1 MTAPPYGTGNYPR
14 RHDPEPDRAQQA
26 VTVFSGP
33 ANHQG
38 KASIKWRN
46 PLSKRFHCLFT
57 LGLADRPHAV
67 QPLESQREHSVIAG
81 QNGHVWRWLAQYF
94 RNTIP
99 QGFTGVQRPEI
110 ARL

>member
-1 MTAPPYGTGNYPR
+1 MTAPPYGTGNYR
-14 RHDPEPDRAQQA
+14 RRRDPEPDRAQQA

-33 ANHQG
+33 ANHQERP
-38 KASIKWRN
+38 ASSGGTRSASAFIASSRWVWLTDPMLYN
-46 PLSKRFHCLFT
+46 P
-57 LGLADRPHAV
+57 
-67 QPLESQREHSVIAG
+67 ESQREHPVIAG